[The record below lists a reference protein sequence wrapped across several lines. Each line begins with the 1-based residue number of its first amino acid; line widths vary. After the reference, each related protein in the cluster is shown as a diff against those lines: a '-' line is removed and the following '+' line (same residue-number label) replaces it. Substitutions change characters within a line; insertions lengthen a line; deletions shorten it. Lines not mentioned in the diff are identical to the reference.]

1 MTEIDSF
8 CAGRRGRARWEWLE
22 KRGFALTGGAGFII
36 VETGPHTYIADSA
49 AAGAKENMVR
59 GGGPEDTL
67 KKRRNAKAARRIQ
80 RKKRGVKA
88 ARKIQR
94 KKRGVKAARRIH

>member
-1 MTEIDSF
+1 M
-8 CAGRRGRARWEWLE
+8 
-22 KRGFALTGGAGFII
+22 TGGAGFII

-67 KKRRNAKAARRIQ
+67 KKRRNAKAARRIHKEETV
-80 RKKRGVKA
+80 REGGPEDTKEETGREGGSENTKEETGREG
-88 ARKIQR
+88 
-94 KKRGVKAARRIH
+94 GPENT